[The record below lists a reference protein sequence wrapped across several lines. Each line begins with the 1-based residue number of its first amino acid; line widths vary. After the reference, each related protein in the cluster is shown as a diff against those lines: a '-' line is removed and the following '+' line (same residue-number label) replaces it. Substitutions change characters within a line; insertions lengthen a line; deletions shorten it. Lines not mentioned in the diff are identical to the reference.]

1 MSYEWLNG
9 VDSSINFGAQP
20 NQNTYS
26 QNGNHN
32 TTPNYNQFGNQNN
45 INQGMNLQ
53 MNQIT
58 PMNNNSN
65 RPLPNVPNVSNPQI
79 SLNSYNL
86 QNFQQNSYSNA
97 NRPLPNIPQQMP
109 PNSSGGR
116 PLSMTPEFQQQ
127 YTIEPSL
134 NQQFSGSSYQQ
145 PTLLN
150 NGSSNSIKTNP
161 YLNNTFVQAQ
171 SNQFMNSK
179 VEPQNQVYQNTGLDD
194 FEKIYGKGEELFESK
209 NNYQHNS
216 NTFNSNSSFQTQ
228 PAEKFTP
235 NYDRIDYN
243 NTGSIF
249 GKPKA
254 DLQITS
260 EYGSIDSQNNTAL
273 SSMNRPRAQRSNTN
287 PFRNMQHSESTQSA
301 PTFINAS
308 ADKRQITLP
317 PPVRDD
323 FTALVQRIPRSLE
336 STFLSREEIKNYSRW
351 FNDIIAK
358 KKHSGETIR
367 LMDIFEFLHNNF
379 TVSEDVKNKIVL
391 IFNDIKQNIGLD
403 NFFAVLRCLVLLIN
417 ENGKIPTRE
426 LLLDTALPTLKPRS
440 ILAKIDD
447 KEEVY
452 EEVTDDPGPGQLDF
466 DNFASLLMTGKSH
479 RVKRVV
485 MRNGNRVKNKSVRF
499 SDKLVTFEDEKQYY
513 DYENT
518 EDLNVNTKLD
528 FSLPMDQLMQN
539 MSQQQT
545 EERSKED
552 EAELADMKESL
563 THFQNLPKVDNV
575 SLSMTGALPHM
586 NFQQQQFSNNNV
598 LQPLKPTATGSANY
612 MMNHQNMNTN
622 QSPQYLQ
629 PTATGSA
636 NHLFSSS
643 GRTPDNMFN
652 TSFGTNTSGINDLKS
667 IQDQIDFISA
677 QMTGGQK
684 NAFQ

>member
-9 VDSSINFGAQP
+9 VDSSINFGAQT

-45 INQGMNLQ
+45 VNQGMNLQ

-58 PMNNNSN
+58 PINNNSN

-171 SNQFMNSK
+171 NNQFMNSK

-260 EYGSIDSQNNTAL
+260 EYG
-273 SSMNRPRAQRSNTN
+273 
-287 PFRNMQHSESTQSA
+287 
-301 PTFINAS
+301 
-308 ADKRQITLP
+308 K
-317 PPVRDD
+317 
-323 FTALVQRIPRSLE
+323 

-379 TVSEDVKNKIVL
+379 TVNEDVKNKIVL

-518 EDLNVNTKLD
+518 KDLNVNTKLD
-528 FSLPMDQLMQN
+528 FSLPMDQLMHN

-612 MMNHQNMNTN
+612 MMNHQNMNAN
-622 QSPQYLQ
+622 QTPQYLQ